1 VDPFHGV
8 DLEAVERMP
17 LQGRIQFAKA
27 FFEWQSKNTK
37 QGEVAYV

>member
-17 LQGRIQFAKA
+17 LAGRIQFAKA
-27 FFEWQSKNTK
+27 FFEWHKNMK
-37 QGEVAYV
+37 ESEVAYV